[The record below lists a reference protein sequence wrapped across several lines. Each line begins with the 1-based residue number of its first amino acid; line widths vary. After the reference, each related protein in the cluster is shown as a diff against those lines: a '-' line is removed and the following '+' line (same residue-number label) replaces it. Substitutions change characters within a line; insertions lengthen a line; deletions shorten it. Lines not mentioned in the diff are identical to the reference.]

1 MFQFITTLLVF
12 IVCVL
17 FISKRWNEAKIKRD
31 VDWSLRPGAG
41 IKIGE
46 KKPSVFPYLFK

>member
-17 FISKRWNEAKIKRD
+17 FITKRWNEAKIKRD
-31 VDWSLRPGAG
+31 VDWCLRPGAG
-41 IKIGE
+41 IVSGE
-46 KKPSVFPYLFK
+46 KKPSIFPYLFK